1 MSIQSNQLVH
11 SFRAGASVPAYTV
24 VEVLTTGT
32 VINWTATTAAGVAG
46 NIVGVSM
53 DTADTNESLAVVIGG
68 TARVVCNASI
78 SAGSIVGPV
87 SATAGFI
94 QALAMPTTVTAVWPN
109 TLGIALQNG
118 STNAAIEVLLQIN
131 NAVLTR

>member
-1 MSIQSNQLVH
+1 LVQVQQLRHDQVRH
-11 SFRAGASVPAYTV
+11 LVVDGRTKKDNALLEEQRIDVIGALA
-24 VEVLTTGT
+24 
-32 VINWTATTAAGVAG
+32 AAGRLDYHRNDISTG
-46 NIVGVSM
+46 
-53 DTADTNESLAVVIGG
+53 L
-68 TARVVCNASI
+68 NASI

-118 STNAAIEVLLQIN
+118 STNAVIEVLLQIN

>member
-11 SFRAGASVPAYTV
+11 SFRANASVPAYTV

-118 STNAAIEVLLQIN
+118 STNAVIEVLLQIN

>member
-11 SFRAGASVPAYTV
+11 SFRANASVPAYTV